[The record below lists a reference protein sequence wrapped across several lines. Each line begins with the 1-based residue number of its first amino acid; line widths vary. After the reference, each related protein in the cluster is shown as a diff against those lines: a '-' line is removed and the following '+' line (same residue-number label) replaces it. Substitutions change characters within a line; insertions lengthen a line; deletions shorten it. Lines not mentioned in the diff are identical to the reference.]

1 MCSHPAKGGAECGDD
16 EAIVEAGNGTDD
28 PTRPHDHEGAMNRT
42 ADTANRPAAIH
53 EMHGRGLDH
62 PQDTWVVNM
71 EATAAL
77 LIAFGSLLA
86 FAASFGAIPEGGI
99 AEWAIDC
106 LFPMQFP
113 LFYFASGYLYQ
124 RYRSVRT
131 RSAWM
136 ANLRR
141 EAVILLVP
149 FAVFTVL
156 ALAASTVTGGAR
168 VLDGATLLDALLARP
183 MEPLGYLYT
192 SLILYA
198 ITPTVISRRNAR
210 GLLFAALACKLAI
223 VVALSL
229 PSSAPTAAQ
238 LPYAV
243 VSVAENWIWF
253 ATGMAVSLFGA
264 LPLLRSREKAWALGS
279 LWIAAS
285 VITFIAG
292 WLGEASYGLLDAIGV
307 VWFASL
313 FSAAFR
319 SGAQDALYGFASR
332 YTMALWPL
340 APLGL
345 KLTIVGLTA
354 LGITASGAPWLCFA
368 AGLVACFGLPVLV
381 MALLERVGKLGFLI
395 YPARYLPPAPA
406 LIERKGVS

>member
-1 MCSHPAKGGAECGDD
+1 
-16 EAIVEAGNGTDD
+16 
-28 PTRPHDHEGAMNRT
+28 MNRT
-42 ADTANRPAAIH
+42 ANTANRPAAIH

-223 VVALSL
+223 VAALSL
-229 PSSAPTAAQ
+229 PGSAPTAAQ

-292 WLGEASYGLLDAIGV
+292 WLGEASHALLDAIGIF
-307 VWFASL
+307 WFASL
-313 FSAAFR
+313 FSSAFR
-319 SGAQDALYGFASR
+319 SGTQNAFYGFATR
-332 YTMALWPL
+332 YTMAFWLVGPI
-340 APLGL
+340 AL
-345 KLTIVGLTA
+345 KLTVAGLSACGLSVSAT
-354 LGITASGAPWLCFA
+354 PWLCFA
-368 AGLVACFGLPVLV
+368 AGLVACFAAPVLV
-381 MALLERVGKLGFLI
+381 TAALERCGKAAVII
-395 YPARYLPPAPA
+395 YPARYLAPPPA
-406 LIERKGVS
+406 IIVKKGVS

>member
-1 MCSHPAKGGAECGDD
+1 
-16 EAIVEAGNGTDD
+16 
-28 PTRPHDHEGAMNRT
+28 MNRT

-86 FAASFGAIPEGGI
+86 FAASFGAIPEGG
-99 AEWAIDC
+99 
-106 LFPMQFP
+106 
-113 LFYFASGYLYQ
+113 
-124 RYRSVRT
+124 
-131 RSAWM
+131 
-136 ANLRR
+136 
-141 EAVILLVP
+141 
-149 FAVFTVL
+149 
-156 ALAASTVTGGAR
+156 TGGAR

-210 GLLFAALACKLAI
+210 GLLFAALVCKLAI
-223 VVALSL
+223 VAALSL
-229 PSSAPTAAQ
+229 PGSAPTAAQ

-292 WLGEASYGLLDAIGV
+292 WLGEASHALLDAIGIF
-307 VWFASL
+307 WFASL
-313 FSAAFR
+313 FSSAFR
-319 SGAQDALYGFASR
+319 SGTQNAFYGFATR
-332 YTMALWPL
+332 YTMAFWLVGPI
-340 APLGL
+340 AL
-345 KLTIVGLTA
+345 KLTVAGLSACGLSVSAT
-354 LGITASGAPWLCFA
+354 PWLCFA
-368 AGLVACFGLPVLV
+368 AGLVACFAAPVLV
-381 MALLERVGKLGFLI
+381 TAALERCGKAAVII
-395 YPARYLPPAPA
+395 YPARYLAPPPA
-406 LIERKGVS
+406 IIVKKGVS